1 MQIVN
6 LTAMQ
11 KPRKVSLLFCLLMDA
26 LGYATYILPA
36 LGEFA
41 DILWAPISAFIFYR
55 TFGTWKGTL
64 FNFLEE
70 VLPGLDFI
78 PSFTL
83 MWLWRLGKS
92 GKSVVPEVRKRYSN
106 AG

>member
-1 MQIVN
+1 LN
-6 LTAMQ
+6 AM
-11 KPRKVSLLFCLLMDA
+11 KTPRKVSLLFCLLMDA
-26 LGYATYILPA
+26 LGYATYTIPI

-41 DILWAPISAFIFYR
+41 DIVWAPVSAFIFYR
-55 TFGTWKGTL
+55 TFGSWKGSM

-70 VLPGLDFI
+70 VLPGFDFI